1 MLLCRHKAVLSGGHD
16 IWLPCSLLDTL
27 RELDREQL
35 MHHRISATKNCLQF
49 RYNCMDG
56 KLFADT
62 FDVHLCSAKLH
73 LTSIL
78 SWSKGSL
85 ETVSLKGK

>member
-1 MLLCRHKAVLSGGHD
+1 MDTSKELGRGQWML
-16 IWLPCSLLDTL
+16 
-27 RELDREQL
+27 
-35 MHHRISATKNCLQF
+35 HRILATKNCLQF
-49 RYNCMDG
+49 GYNCMGG

-62 FDVHLCSAKLH
+62 FDVHLYLAKLH

-85 ETVSLKGK
+85 DIVSLKGK